1 MQETGTPGRD
11 GRAQGQEQEPE
22 ELPELA
28 NLRVRGRSVKTWV
41 IGASAVVLAISAA
54 FGGLDKASAEVP
66 PLTAGKAV
74 DAGRFAVTV
83 ERVVTVKDLKPLF
96 QPEPGGALIAVVAR
110 VKVTDDTGA
119 KPPSD
124 LVRLVGVP
132 GIKETEAPMGTTT
145 IDDNTMNPVL
155 TPEIEQEVAFV
166 WKLPK
171 LSELPTE
178 VKVSV
183 QGYKHYNE
191 SLLDKHEKWLPNKL
205 AGVGP
210 VKVKDNTK

>member
-1 MQETGTPGRD
+1 MQETGTPGRAEQ
-11 GRAQGQEQEPE
+11 AQGQEQEPE

-28 NLRVRGRSVKTWV
+28 NLKVRGRSVKTWV

-54 FGGLDKASAEVP
+54 FGGLSKASAEVP
-66 PLTAGKAV
+66 PLTAGTAV
-74 DAGRFAVTV
+74 NAGRFAVTV

-96 QPEPGGALIAVVAR
+96 QPEPGGALIAVVATI
-110 VKVTDDTGA
+110 KVTDDIGTR
-119 KPPSD
+119 PPSD
-124 LVRLVGVP
+124 LFRLIGVP

-155 TPEIEQEVAFV
+155 TPETEQVVAFV

-178 VKVSV
+178 VKVDV
-183 QGYKHYNE
+183 QGYKHYDE
-191 SLLDKHEKWLPNKL
+191 SLLDHHEKWLPDEL
-205 AGVGP
+205 AGEGT